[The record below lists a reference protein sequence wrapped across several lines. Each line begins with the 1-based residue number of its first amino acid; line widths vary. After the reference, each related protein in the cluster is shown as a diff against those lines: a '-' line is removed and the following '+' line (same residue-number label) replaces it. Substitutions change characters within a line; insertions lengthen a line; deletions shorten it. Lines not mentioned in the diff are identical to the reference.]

1 MVLADGAED
10 PRFEPGAMPEK
21 EFFGSLQIGDQD
33 VLVTIA
39 LTLAS
44 RLLNSVDS

>member
-1 MVLADGAED
+1 MASEWHGPGMD
-10 PRFEPGAMPEK
+10 PVDPICW
-21 EFFGSLQIGDQD
+21 SLQIGDHD